1 MVERLGIA
9 QLICQNV
16 VLSYADRGKQISDP
30 VFAMVDRLV
39 GIVEGENT
47 PSNLKVIAIKILM
60 EYMCGKPKQ
69 AISIEDNTLKITMTK
84 AKE

>member
-1 MVERLGIA
+1 
-9 QLICQNV
+9 
-16 VLSYADRGKQISDP
+16 
-30 VFAMVDRLV
+30 MVDRLV